1 MLQKDLATALDISPA
16 MVSKLFKRGMPTDT
30 VERAQR
36 WRKRH
41 LQPGRLKSSK
51 AKSDHQKSPTPAPPS
66 GAGDWQEV
74 RGAYVRMFEA
84 AGVDTTRINALID
97 DMENFAGKVV
107 PLILKATT
115 PDEKQALI
123 DLEMKR
129 ILDLHDPWPL
139 DELAEKIAS
148 NLPPAGDTAPT

>member
-51 AKSDHQKSPTPAPPS
+51 AKSDHQKSPAPTPPS

-74 RGAYVRMFEA
+74 RGAYVRLFEA

>member
-115 PDEKQALI
+115 PDEKQAVI
-123 DLEMKR
+123 DREM
-129 ILDLHDPWPL
+129 IELLDLHAPRLPDAL
-139 DELAEKIAS
+139 IEQIAS
-148 NLPPAGDTAPT
+148 NLPPAGDTATT

>member
-36 WRKRH
+36 WRKRN
-41 LQPGRLKSSK
+41 LERGRLKSSK
-51 AKSDHQKSPTPAPPS
+51 AKGDTPKSPAPAPPS

-74 RGAYVRMFEA
+74 RGAYVRLFEA
-84 AGVDTTRINALID
+84 AGVDTTRINALFD
-97 DMENFAGKVV
+97 DLMSLGGKVA
-107 PLILKATT
+107 PLTLQATT
-115 PDEKQALI
+115 PDEKAEVI
-123 DLEMKR
+123 DREMKR

-148 NLPPAGDTAPT
+148 NQPPAGDMAPT

>member
-16 MVSKLFKRGMPTDT
+16 MVSKLFKRGMPTDS

-51 AKSDHQKSPTPAPPS
+51 AKSDHQKSPAPTPPS
-66 GAGDWQEV
+66 GAGDWEEV

-84 AGVDTTRINALID
+84 AGVDTTRINALFD
-97 DMENFAGKVV
+97 DLMSLGGKVA

>member
-1 MLQKDLATALDISPA
+1 MLKKDLALALNISPT
-16 MVSKLFKRGMPTDT
+16 MVTRLSKRGMPTDT

-74 RGAYVRMFEA
+74 RGAYVRLFEA
-84 AGVDTTRINALID
+84 AGVDTTRINALFD
-97 DMENFAGKVV
+97 DLMSLGGKVA

-115 PDEKQALI
+115 PDEKQAVI
-123 DLEMKR
+123 DREMKR

-139 DELAEKIAS
+139 DELIEQIAS
-148 NLPPAGDTAPT
+148 NLPPAGDTGKT

>member
-16 MVSKLFKRGMPTDT
+16 MVSKLFKRGMPTDS

-51 AKSDHQKSPTPAPPS
+51 AKGDHQKSPTPAPPS

-115 PDEKQALI
+115 PDEKQAVI
-123 DLEMKR
+123 DWEMKR

>member
-16 MVSKLFKRGMPTDT
+16 MVSKLFKRGMPTDS

-51 AKSDHQKSPTPAPPS
+51 AKGDTPKSPAPTPTS
-66 GAGDWQEV
+66 GAGDWEEV

-115 PDEKQALI
+115 PDEKQAVI

-129 ILDLHDPWPL
+129 ILDLHDPWPFY
-139 DELAEKIAS
+139 ELVEKIAS

>member
-97 DMENFAGKVV
+97 DLENFAGKVV

-115 PDEKQALI
+115 PDEKQAVI

-139 DELAEKIAS
+139 DELVEKIAS
-148 NLPPAGDTAPT
+148 KLPPAGDTAPT

>member
-115 PDEKQALI
+115 PDEKQAVI
-123 DLEMKR
+123 DREMKR